1 VPVAQRGNALVLI
14 SVDDIEDD
22 AAKEAEIE
30 LMAAFAERVRTHGI
44 EAGWGPILP
53 QLAPVIGALV
63 RDAIPRSDPESIAAA
78 AAIGRD
84 RSFRSV
90 DELAAITAPALVIPG
105 MGPRHPPELAE
116 AVARLLPGA
125 AWRRSG

>member
-63 RDAIPRSDPESIAAA
+63 RDAIPR
-78 AAIGRD
+78 
-84 RSFRSV
+84 
-90 DELAAITAPALVIPG
+90 APS
-105 MGPRHPPELAE
+105 
-116 AVARLLPGA
+116 
-125 AWRRSG
+125 RRQSATSS